1 MVSASIAPRP
11 GVRVRAMIHAIGT
24 PIARQ
29 ISTASPEYSSE
40 LTMNLGVSRLTCL
53 KWSRV

>member
-1 MVSASIAPRP
+1 
-11 GVRVRAMIHAIGT
+11 MIQAIGT
-24 PIARQ
+24 PITRQ

-40 LTMNLGVSRLTCL
+40 LTMNLGVSTLTCL